1 MQESI
6 NYFFLLIG
14 RVKNI
19 RWDLSS
25 KNFILV
31 SKSLIFY
38 NARNDSTKLNKFLL
52 KLSNQSHI
60 KKTINKIITPWYSIP
75 LIDRWLLGQI
85 IPPMLFAI
93 SAFTVISLSVG
104 VMFDLIRKV
113 VEYGL
118 PLFLALKVIFFSLPS
133 FLVLSFPMA
142 VLLSTLLAY
151 GKLSSNSELL
161 ALKSLGIKTS
171 RIISPAIALSI
182 FMTGLTFY
190 FNDNLVPASNKLAEV
205 TLRAGIGSSFS
216 GEQGKDNIMFS
227 RYGSRINS
235 SNKKPTKIN
244 TYLTHIF
251 YASWY
256 ENNIMEGVTVL
267 DFSREDF
274 QQILKAK
281 NGKFDKKSSSWI
293 FSDGSIVSIDPSG
306 QTTNIQFKEYT
317 YPFVE
322 GPMELA
328 KVPKDANEMTLKQAI
343 QAEKIYEKTGNIK
356 EVRRIKVRIQEKFTL
371 PFACLVFGLIG
382 SSLGSKSNLR
392 SSKSQGFGL
401 SVILILIYYVMSFLF
416 SSLGVKGILP
426 PIFAA
431 WLPVLISLGGG
442 IYLLRKSSSF

>member
-1 MQESI
+1 M
-6 NYFFLLIG
+6 
-14 RVKNI
+14 
-19 RWDLSS
+19 
-25 KNFILV
+25 
-31 SKSLIFY
+31 
-38 NARNDSTKLNKFLL
+38 KLA
-52 KLSNQSHI
+52 NQQVI
-60 KKTINKIITPWYSIP
+60 KKAFSKIIAPWYSIP

-85 IPPMLFAI
+85 IPPMIFAI

-104 VMFDLIRKV
+104 VMFDLIRKI
-113 VEYGL
+113 VEFGL
-118 PLFLALKVIFFSLPS
+118 PLFLALKVLFFSLPS

-182 FMTGLTFY
+182 FMTGLTYY
-190 FNDNLVPASNKLAEV
+190 FNDNLVPASNKLAEM

-235 SNKKPTKIN
+235 LNKKPTKIN

-274 QQILKAK
+274 QQVLKAK
-281 NGKFDKKSSSWI
+281 NGVFDKKSSSWI
-293 FSDGSIVSIDPSG
+293 FSDGNIVSIDPSG
-306 QTTNIQFKEYT
+306 QTTNIQFQEYT

-343 QAEKIYEKTGNIK
+343 KAEKIYEKTGNLK
-356 EVRRIKVRIQEKFTL
+356 ELRRIKVRIQEKFTL

-401 SVILILIYYVMSFLF
+401 SVILILIYYVMSFIF
-416 SSLGVKGILP
+416 SSFGVKGIIN
-426 PIFAA
+426 PILAA
-431 WLPVLISLGGG
+431 WLPVLISLAGG

>member
-1 MQESI
+1 M
-6 NYFFLLIG
+6 
-14 RVKNI
+14 
-19 RWDLSS
+19 
-25 KNFILV
+25 
-31 SKSLIFY
+31 
-38 NARNDSTKLNKFLL
+38 
-52 KLSNQSHI
+52 KLSNQSLI
-60 KKTINKIITPWYSIP
+60 KKTINKIISPWYLLP

-85 IPPMLFAI
+85 IPPMIFAI

-104 VMFDLIRKV
+104 VMFDLIRKI

-118 PLFLALKVIFFSLPS
+118 PLFLALKVLFFSLPS

-161 ALKSLGIKTS
+161 ALKSLGIKPS

-190 FNDNLVPASNKLAEV
+190 FNDNLVPASNKLAET

-216 GEQGKDNIMFS
+216 SETGKSNIMFS
-227 RYGSRINS
+227 RYGSRIDS
-235 SNKKPTKIN
+235 STNKPTKHN
-244 TYLTHIF
+244 NFLTHIF
-251 YASWY
+251 YASWF
-256 ENNIMEGVTVL
+256 ENNLMKGVTVL
-267 DFSREDF
+267 DFSRENF

-281 NGKFDKKSSSWI
+281 NAKFDQKKSSWI
-293 FSDGSIVSIDPSG
+293 FSEGSIVSIAPSG

-322 GPMELA
+322 GPLELA
-328 KVPKDANEMTLKQAI
+328 KVPKDASEMTLKQALK
-343 QAEKIYEKTGNIK
+343 AEKIYKKTGNLK
-356 EVRRIKVRIQEKFTL
+356 EIRRIQVRIQEKFTL

-401 SVILILIYYVMSFLF
+401 SVILILMYYVMSFVF
-416 SSLGVKGILP
+416 SSFGVKGILP

-431 WLPVLISLGGG
+431 WLPVLISLGVG
-442 IYLLRKSSSF
+442 IYFLRKSSSFNLL